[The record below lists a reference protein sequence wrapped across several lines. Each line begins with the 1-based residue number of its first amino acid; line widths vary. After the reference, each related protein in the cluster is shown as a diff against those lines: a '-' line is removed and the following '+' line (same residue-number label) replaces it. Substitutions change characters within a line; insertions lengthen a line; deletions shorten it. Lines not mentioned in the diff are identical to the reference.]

1 MIPILSV
8 ISQLVPIVPS
18 VLKMLG
24 HDEEAETAE
33 EVSQNLQQTQ
43 FLEQIKKLSADLMV
57 ASGHGALA
65 ATAEQPATGQ
75 AAKVAEKAISTVLDA
90 DPTLK
95 QKIIDAITQASSQK
109 LDEIREQNRSIE
121 AQQRIAIERLRE
133 EADSSHK
140 MREDERAAF
149 AQTMESQAAARTA
162 NQAAVGAGTIPIWFI
177 PIFSLLIAGFFCYVI
192 YRLMGADT
200 IIHEKN
206 RDILNIVLGAFG
218 TAFAT
223 IIGYHFGSSS
233 GSKSK
238 DETLKQAVENSTQTS
253 PSGRLNVADSPQ
265 VTKEASRDL
274 PGVGPLDSRA
284 SGSTGRVLG
293 SFETTAPV
301 MMDDLIKD
309 LGLTV
314 EQAAG
319 VLGNIGVECNGFRTM
334 QEIRPTVPGS
344 RGGYGIC
351 QWTGP
356 RRRAFE
362 AYVSARNLNRDS
374 YEANYGFLVHELKTT
389 ERNALSFLKK
399 ATDVNQAT
407 KTFMEKFERP
417 GVPHLDGRF
426 AYAARALR
434 AYKDARTRG

>member
-1 MIPILSV
+1 MIPILAV

-24 HDEEAETAE
+24 HEEEAEAAE
-33 EVSQNLQQTQ
+33 DVSQNLQKTQ
-43 FLEQIKKLSADLMV
+43 FLEHIKKLSADLIA

-65 ATAEQPATGQ
+65 AAAGQPAAEP
-75 AAKVAEKAISTVLDA
+75 AAKVTEKAISTVLDA

-95 QKIIDAITQASSQK
+95 QKIIDTITVASSQK
-109 LDEIREQNRSIE
+109 LDEIREKNRSIE
-121 AQQRIAIERLRE
+121 AQQKIDIERLRE
-133 EADSSHK
+133 EAESAHK
-140 MREDERAAF
+140 IREDERAAF

-162 NQAAVGAGTIPIWFI
+162 NQAAVSAGTIPIWFV
-177 PIFSLLIAGFFCYVI
+177 PIFSMLIASFFCYII

-200 IIHEKN
+200 IIHPQN

-238 DETLKQAVENSTQTS
+238 DEALKQAVENVQAN
-253 PSGRLNVADSPQ
+253 PGRAYVADGSSGAREP
-265 VTKEASRDL
+265 SRDFSSVNQSGAAL
-274 PGVGPLDSRA
+274 P
-284 SGSTGRVLG
+284 GSTGRIIG
-293 SFETTAPV
+293 SFEATAPV
-301 MMDDLIKD
+301 MMDDLVKD

-314 EQAAG
+314 DQAAG
-319 VLGNIGVECNGFRTM
+319 VIGNIGVECNGFRTM

-362 AYVSARNLNRDS
+362 AYASARNFKLDS
-374 YEANYGFLVHELKTT
+374 YEANYGFLLHELRTT
-389 ERNALSFLKK
+389 ERNALSFLRTAKSVK
-399 ATDVNQAT
+399 EAT
-407 KTFMEKFERP
+407 KLFMEKFERP
-417 GVPHLDGRF
+417 GVPHLDGRY

-434 AYKDARTRG
+434 AYNDAQAKG

>member
-1 MIPILSV
+1 MIPILAV
-8 ISQLVPIVPS
+8 IAQLVPIVPS

-33 EVSQNLQQTQ
+33 EVSKNLQKTQ
-43 FLEQIKKLSADLMV
+43 FLEQIKKLSADLMT

-75 AAKVAEKAISTVLDA
+75 AAKVAEKAVSTVLDA
-90 DPTLK
+90 DPALK

-121 AQQRIAIERLRE
+121 AQQQIAIERLRE
-133 EADSSHK
+133 EAESAHK

-149 AQTMESQAAARTA
+149 AQTMESQVAARTA
-162 NQAAVGAGTIPIWFI
+162 NQSAVSAGTIPTWFV
-177 PIFSLLIAGFFCYVI
+177 PVFSLLIASFFCYVI
-192 YRLMGADT
+192 YRLMGAET

-238 DETLKQAVENSTQTS
+238 DETLKQAVENVQAN
-253 PSGRLNVADSPQ
+253 PSRVYAADGSLGTREP
-265 VTKEASRDL
+265 SRDL
-274 PGVGPLDSRA
+274 SSVTPLGA
-284 SGSTGRVLG
+284 ATPGSTGRVIG

-314 EQAAG
+314 DQAAG
-319 VLGNIGVECNGFRTM
+319 VLANIGVECNGFRTM

-356 RRRAFE
+356 RRRTFE
-362 AYVSARNLNRDS
+362 AYASARSLKIDS
-374 YEANYGFLVHELKTT
+374 YEANYGFLLHELRTT
-389 ERNALSFLKK
+389 ERNALSFLRT
-399 ATDVNQAT
+399 ATNVKEAT
-407 KTFMEKFERP
+407 RLFMEKFERP
-417 GVPHLDGRF
+417 GVLHLDGRY

-434 AYKDARTRG
+434 AYNDVRAKG